1 MVFVDGVADGFAPIV
16 GVEGLTIFVLGDMD
30 GLQES
35 LGQVGDG
42 AGGLGFYIA
51 ADNGGDKA
59 AQGGTEIAGGELV
72 AGKEV
77 GEVFVE
83 FLCGAG
89 SGFFLGVVET
99 EAGILAGVRGEAT
112 AAIRESERA
121 QGRAVLGLREDI
133 KVSLELSFG
142 IA

>member
-1 MVFVDGVADGFAPIV
+1 VRA
-16 GVEGLTIFVLGDMD
+16 VLG
-30 GLQES
+30 
-35 LGQVGDG
+35 
-42 AGGLGFYIA
+42 FTIA

-77 GEVFVE
+77 GQVFAE

-89 SGFFLGVVET
+89 AGFFWAWYGQKRGWLAKRGVQQ
-99 EAGILAGVRGEAT
+99 R
-112 AAIRESERA
+112 RPSEKVNEHKDARSF
-121 QGRAVLGLREDI
+121 GLREDI
-133 KVSLELSFG
+133 EVSLELSFG

>member
-1 MVFVDGVADGFAPIV
+1 LGGGREAVGVVFVDGVADGFAPIV
-16 GVEGLTIFVLGDMD
+16 GVEGLTIFVVGDMD

-72 AGKEV
+72 AGK
-77 GEVFVE
+77 
-83 FLCGAG
+83 
-89 SGFFLGVVET
+89 
-99 EAGILAGVRGEAT
+99 
-112 AAIRESERA
+112 
-121 QGRAVLGLREDI
+121 
-133 KVSLELSFG
+133 K
-142 IA
+142 